1 MYFRILRTVPLFI
14 IVTAL
19 LLAGGCESHRHYVA
33 DTDPKAPPPPS
44 MQGYGEFFGG
54 KLMVEASLGRGFRMR
69 PGGMKN
75 YAGRHR
81 GGGGGGGGEGED
93 EGDGGDS
100 FSDVYYVSQEDSEQ
114 AFIPR
119 MSNSTLPPVAL
130 RVRVTNQAQQPV
142 EIVFLECNS
151 VLGNFAVRP
160 EKITVAAGETG
171 SPDPMTSLLGVPT
184 DEIKL
189 TVGLQVG
196 GVKETK
202 VITLHTIKTAPAAA
216 DATATSSAAASSSA
230 TLPPATGKDGASA
243 SANSGVSTPPPAAK

>member
-1 MYFRILRTVPLFI
+1 MYFRTLLRTFPLFI
-14 IVTAL
+14 IVAAL
-19 LLAGGCESHRHYVA
+19 LLASGCETRRHYVA

-81 GGGGGGGGEGED
+81 GGGGGASEGGD
-93 EGDGGDS
+93 DGGDS
-100 FSDVYYVSQEDSEQ
+100 FDDVYYVSQEDSDQ
-114 AFIPR
+114 YFIPR

-130 RVRVTNQAQQPV
+130 RVRVTNQMQQPV
-142 EIVFLECNS
+142 EVVFLECNS

-171 SPDPMTSLLGVPT
+171 APDPMTSLLGVPS

-189 TVGLQVG
+189 TIGLSVG

-202 VITLHTIKTAPAAA
+202 VITLRIIKTAPPPDAAA
-216 DATATSSAAASSSA
+216 
-230 TLPPATGKDGASA
+230 K
-243 SANSGVSTPPPAAK
+243 